1 MLRSRPICPKCE
13 SYLIGYA
20 LPADAVAIYD
30 GITPTGIV
38 VVHRDDASRIT
49 RDDVVHGAAVCL
61 DCATAFDA
69 TAWGMP

>member
-1 MLRSRPICPKCE
+1 MSAYDPARVVADLRELHHR
-13 SYLIGYA
+13 
-20 LPADAVAIYD
+20 
-30 GITPTGIV
+30 TGGQRGSMHQMHHVTRFV